1 MLVPGD
7 PSSAAF
13 LACAAV
19 LRPESSIQIE
29 DVSLNTARIGFV
41 RTLERMGAQ
50 VSVAHTGAAGKE
62 PYGIIEACYTPD
74 LRGCEVPADK
84 IAGIIDEIPVL
95 ALVAAHAHGITV
107 FRQVGELRV
116 KETDRLAAIMDGL
129 AKLGV
134 DTWCEGDDLYI
145 EGQPGLQVPEG
156 LEFDSLGDHRLA
168 MTWSLVGL
176 TGKVPVNIKDF
187 EAVCVSYPGFLDD
200 IERLAR

>member
-1 MLVPGD
+1 M
-7 PSSAAF
+7 
-13 LACAAV
+13 
-19 LRPESSIQIE
+19 
-29 DVSLNTARIGFV
+29 
-41 RTLERMGAQ
+41 
-50 VSVAHTGAAGKE
+50 
-62 PYGIIEACYTPD
+62 PD

-134 DTWCEGDDLYI
+134 DAWCEGDDLYI

-187 EAVCVSYPGFLDD
+187 EAVRVSYPGFLDD